1 MPRHDPQ
8 LHLSTDGHAAVLRSL
23 IPLFFYFVVAGLV
36 TVMLGPLLPVF
47 IRQWNIQDSQ
57 AGSLFVFNFAGQ
69 LCGALF
75 AARNLRLSV
84 VLGALFS
91 AIGCAFMARASFT
104 TAPYA
109 LFLVGAGIG
118 IGLTAGNIIAGTA
131 IPALRG
137 RLLAIVNIA
146 WGIGAISCPLLLH
159 AFGSINVHPFLLI
172 TSAVLIASALFSIV
186 LPPLILEGP
195 PTKRQ
200 PAPRLPLPLPQ
211 LFFFTIS
218 MLLYIGIENSLGGWL
233 PSYAVRINPAI
244 QASTVTLYFWI
255 AELIGRLLLAVV
267 VTRLGEPV
275 LYRICLVILLV
286 TTVLFCTL
294 IHPSSG
300 SLMTLTFLS
309 ALSLAPLYPLIVSL
323 LLARTGTHP
332 QLGLLFSV
340 ISLGGAALPWLT
352 GVVSTRF
359 HHLRAGLI
367 VPTIAVIAL
376 LSLSGAITR
385 KPTPSLET

>member
-1 MPRHDPQ
+1 
-8 LHLSTDGHAAVLRSL
+8 
-23 IPLFFYFVVAGLV
+23 
-36 TVMLGPLLPVF
+36 MLGPLLPVF

-69 LCGALF
+69 LCGSLF

-91 AIGCAFMARASFT
+91 AIGCAFMVRASFT

-159 AFGSINVHPFLLI
+159 AFGSINVSLFLLI
-172 TSAVLIASALFSIV
+172 TSAVLTTSALFSII
-186 LPPLILEGP
+186 LPPLIP
-195 PTKRQ
+195 VKPSTKSQ
-200 PAPRLPLPLPQ
+200 PAQRLPLPLPQ

-267 VTRLGEPV
+267 VTRLGEAL